1 MSYPNKP
8 ENNGWV
14 DEDYEEISEDDLE
27 YQRDSYN
34 DYPNYLQELI
44 ALHHFQQML
53 IKILIREKERLI

>member
-14 DEDYEEISEDDLE
+14 DEDYEEMSEDDLE

-34 DYPNYLQELI
+34 DYPNYLWNRCYRVGFRTYVYSYQ
-44 ALHHFQQML
+44 
-53 IKILIREKERLI
+53 

>member
-8 ENNGWV
+8 ENNGCV

-34 DYPNYLQELI
+34 DYSNYL
-44 ALHHFQQML
+44 
-53 IKILIREKERLI
+53 